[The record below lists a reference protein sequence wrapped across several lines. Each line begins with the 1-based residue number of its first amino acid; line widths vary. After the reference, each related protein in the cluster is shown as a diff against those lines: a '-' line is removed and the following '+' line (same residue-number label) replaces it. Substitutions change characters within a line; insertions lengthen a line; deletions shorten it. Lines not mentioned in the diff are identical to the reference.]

1 MNEINKLI
9 STIKTQLKLQRKTY
23 RDVALI
29 LGLSEQSIKRLL
41 TSDRLTV
48 DRLIQISHMLGFS
61 LAELAQE
68 AADKAAMLKTLSL
81 SQEEELVS
89 DQNLLLIAVCVL
101 NNWTVEDILTSYKLS
116 GAECIKYLTRLD
128 RFGFIDLLP
137 GNRMRLK
144 ISKDFDWIPNG
155 PIKQFFKQKLLPDF
169 LSGEFNSPSEPLS
182 FSNGM
187 LTQSAM
193 ENIQIEIQ
201 HLREK
206 FTELHYKSLSSPL
219 EKRYGTGFLIA
230 MREWEPFQFEKIK
243 KQKQS

>member
-9 STIKTQLKLQRKTY
+9 SAIKAQLKLQRKTY
-23 RDVALI
+23 RDVALV
-29 LGLSEQSIKRLL
+29 LGLSEQSVKRLL

-61 LAELAQE
+61 LAELAHE
-68 AADKAAMLKTLSL
+68 AADKGAMIKTLSL
-81 SQEEELVS
+81 SQEEELIS
-89 DQNLLLIAVCVL
+89 DENLLLIAVCVL
-101 NNWTVEDILTSYKLS
+101 NNWTVEEILVSYKLS
-116 GAECIKYLTRLD
+116 EPECIKYLTRLD

-137 GNRMRLK
+137 NNRIRLR
-144 ISKDFDWIPNG
+144 ISRDFDWITNG
-155 PIKQFFKQKLLPDF
+155 PIKQYFKQKLLPDF
-169 LSGEFNSPSEPLS
+169 LNGEFNFPSEPLS

-193 ENIQIEIQ
+193 ENMQIEIQ

-206 FTELHYKSLSSPL
+206 FTELHFKSLSSPL

-230 MREWEPFQFEKIK
+230 MREWEPFQFKKIK
-243 KQKQS
+243 KQKRK